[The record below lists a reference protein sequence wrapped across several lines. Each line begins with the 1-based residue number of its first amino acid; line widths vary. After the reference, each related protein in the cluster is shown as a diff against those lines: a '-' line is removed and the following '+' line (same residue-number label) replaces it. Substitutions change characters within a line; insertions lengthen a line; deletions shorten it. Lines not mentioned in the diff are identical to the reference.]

1 MSNAVQNTPTRP
13 TLSFGSTDED
23 VKYLQN
29 VLNLTVAA
37 NSLVVDGEFGQ
48 KTKEAVIA
56 FQKENDLDED
66 GIVGPDTWR
75 IIDDVYH
82 GTPTLRR
89 GSKGIFVKKLQTRLN
104 ERDLG
109 LGKLAVDGDFGP
121 ATEEAV
127 KKFQQS
133 HSHILAVDGI
143 VGESTWGVL
152 SSMG

>member
-1 MSNAVQNTPTRP
+1 MSTVQNTPTRP

-37 NSLVVDGEFGQ
+37 NSLVFDGEFGQ
-48 KTKEAVIA
+48 KTKEAVMA
-56 FQKENDLDED
+56 FQKENDLDVD
-66 GIVGPDTWR
+66 GIVGTDTWR

-89 GSKGIFVKKLQTRLN
+89 GSKGIFVKMLQSRLN
-104 ERDLG
+104 GRSFGPLE
-109 LGKLAVDGDFGP
+109 VDGDFGP

-127 KKFQQS
+127 KMLQRS
-133 HSHILAVDGI
+133 HNHVLDVDGI
-143 VGESTWGVL
+143 VGELTWGVL
-152 SSMG
+152 NRLG